1 MKNNE
6 SPDERTDEITNK
18 PLNILVVEDDPGLR
32 RLIKMRLERKNFE
45 VDAAESGHAAI
56 EYLTNNSDVILLLDY
71 KLPDMTGRELI
82 EKINNNGFFFPF
94 VLITGHGDER
104 IAVEMMKL
112 GAKDYL
118 VKDQSFLDVLPEVME
133 QVSSQEM
140 TQRKFLQVRKALK
153 ESEERFRMLFN
164 SGTDAIYV
172 QEFRNGTPGK
182 FIEVND
188 VACQRLGYTRDELF
202 EKSMNEIE
210 IAGDTIANSELS
222 GGNSSPYKYRE
233 KHHRLY
239 EAIQISKRGEKISVE
254 NNSRMI
260 DLNGKPVILCISRDI
275 TPRKQLE
282 EQLRQAQKMEV
293 IGKLAGGVAHDFNNL
308 LTAIMGYSD
317 LLLVKMDNENP
328 YREGIEQIKQA
339 GKRAAALTQQ
349 LLAFS
354 RKQMLKP
361 KVLSLNKVVSRMG
374 KMLERIIG
382 EDIRLL
388 SQLDTRLY
396 KIKAD
401 PSQLEQVILNLAVNA
416 VDAMPRGGNLIIR
429 TKNAVLEEHTPGNTD
444 SGCSKTGNF
453 ICLSIC
459 DSGEGIDKKI
469 IPKIFEPFF
478 TTKTIGT
485 GLGLSVVY
493 GIVKQHNG
501 WIDVS
506 SSKTEGSTFNIY
518 FPAFT
523 GGIEENDE
531 QEQLMSELKGNGE
544 RILLVEDESEVR
556 DVSAKALRDYGYD
569 VTEAVTVSEA
579 RNIFEK
585 EKGDFHLVVSDII
598 LPDKT
603 GIELYDNIRFLK
615 PGIRILLTSGYA
627 DHRSYWQEVVK
638 KNLPYLQKPYSLH
651 DLLKNI
657 KELFNVEKIK
667 EREPEKNGVY

>member
-18 PLNILVVEDDPGLR
+18 PLSILVVEDDPGLR

-82 EKINNNGFFFPF
+82 EKINNIGFFVPF

-172 QEFRNGTPGK
+172 QEFRNGNPGK